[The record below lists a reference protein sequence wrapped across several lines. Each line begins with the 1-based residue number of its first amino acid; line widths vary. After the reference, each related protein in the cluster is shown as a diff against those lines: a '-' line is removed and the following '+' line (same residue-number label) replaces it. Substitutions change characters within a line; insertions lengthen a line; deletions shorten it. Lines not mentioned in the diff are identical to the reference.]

1 MATIK
6 DVAKKAHVS
15 VATVSRVINQKG
27 YVNDETRELVLK
39 AIDELNYVPNELAR
53 SLFQKKSHIVAVV
66 MPHLTSYYFSDLL
79 EVIEDETINAN
90 YRLIICNSKDDPI
103 KEQKYLK
110 IFDQYNVDGIILIS
124 NTNRI
129 EDYLKLNI
137 PILEIDHNLS
147 DDVPSITS
155 NNFLGGK
162 LAAEKLVASGC
173 KKTLH
178 FRGPSNLVTVQDRT
192 AGFQSVLRGKSI
204 ENYTYDLA
212 FISPDPKEIEAKINS
227 HLDVDGIFC
236 DSDVIAMLAIQSL
249 KRANKRIPED
259 VQVIGFDNIQLS
271 DMLEPKI
278 TTIEQST
285 ETIGKKA
292 LESIMKL
299 INGEALENFHETI
312 DVRLIERDTTK

>member
-27 YVNDETRELVLK
+27 YVNEETRKLVLQ
-39 AIDELNYVPNELAR
+39 AIEELNYVPNELAR
-53 SLFQKKSHIVAVV
+53 SLFQKKSHIIAVV

-90 YRLIICNSKDDPI
+90 YRLMICNSKDDPE
-103 KEQKYLK
+103 KETKYLK

-129 EDYLKLNI
+129 DDYLKLSI
-137 PILEIDHNLS
+137 PMIEIDHNLS
-147 DDVPSITS
+147 DEIPSITS

-162 LAAEKLVASGC
+162 LAAEKLVNSGC
-173 KKTLH
+173 KRILH
-178 FRGPSNLVTVQDRT
+178 FRGPSGLVTVQDRT
-192 AGFQSVLRGKSI
+192 SGFQSILREKQI

-212 FISPDPKEIEAKINS
+212 FLSPDPKDIENKIFA
-227 HLDVDGIFC
+227 HLDADGIFC

-259 VQVIGFDNIQLS
+259 VQVVGFDNIQLAS
-271 DMLEPKI
+271 MLEPKI

-285 ETIGKKA
+285 DSIGKAAVK
-292 LESIMKL
+292 SIMKL
-299 INGEALENFHETI
+299 INGETLDFFHQTI
-312 DVRLIERDTTK
+312 DVKLIERATTK